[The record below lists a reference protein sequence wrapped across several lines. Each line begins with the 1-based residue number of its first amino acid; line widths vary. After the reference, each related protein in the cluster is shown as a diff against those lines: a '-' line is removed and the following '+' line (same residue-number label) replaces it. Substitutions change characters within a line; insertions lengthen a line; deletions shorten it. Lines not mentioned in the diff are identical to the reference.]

1 MKKTSLILG
10 IISCVCFGISFLIFL
25 TFIVGSILGSWLVY
39 HLAGFGW
46 FFYNF
51 FALFIAVASTIACF
65 LEKRF
70 KFAIINLGLVI
81 VIIALFI
88 LMLTTDIT
96 VWGFFWKF
104 FR

>member
-1 MKKTSLILG
+1 MKRTSLILG
-10 IISCVCFGISFLIFL
+10 IISCVCVGISLLLFL
-25 TFIVGSILGSWLVY
+25 TFIVGSIFGSWLVY
-39 HLAGFGW
+39 NLAGFGW
-46 FFYNF
+46 IFYNF

-81 VIIALFI
+81 VIIALYI

-96 VWGFFWKF
+96 VWGYLWKL